1 MPALFTFTD
10 PYKSFPVDESTTM
23 ELPLAAES
31 NVAGPTDLRLTFT
44 YGGTAVRDTDYR
56 VLESPKPYSTPAP
69 GDPTWGND
77 WLEVD
82 VGESSTSWACQVLD
96 QNERRT
102 ARSIVLTLD
111 SASGSD
117 GSDGIDTDPGSRG
130 RISAVAYIAGN
141 PRLGLGFLP
150 TMYDIPY
157 IPNWAFEPTVNF
169 NVPVSASRNDRGTE
183 QRLTTYDN
191 KTHTLPDGFEYIDLD
206 FERRYSI
213 TFSQTADRNVG
224 FMHDIWAHAGAA
236 GFWLPFFAEP
246 LIGYSDHSHT
256 SDADSVVVVEGGVD
270 MLRRLSFHGPRILRI
285 DRTDPSVWEALPV
298 AAGPE
303 EYLRDEQSAEDRR
316 GGVIPV
322 VGTFSETIAAGN
334 EVFFFMDAVGVSN
347 LSRQPL
353 TDDVADFPVEFVS
366 L

>member
-10 PYKSFPVDESTTM
+10 PYRGFAVDEATTM
-23 ELPLAAES
+23 ELPLAADS
-31 NVAGPTDLRLTFT
+31 VVAGPTDLRLTLT

-56 VLESPKPYSTPAP
+56 VLESPKPYSTPPP

-82 VGESSTSWACQVLD
+82 VGESSSAWACQVLD
-96 QNERRT
+96 PEERRT

-117 GSDGIDTDPGSRG
+117 GSDGIDTDPGTRG

-141 PRLGLGFLP
+141 PRTGLAFLP
-150 TMYDIPY
+150 QMVDLPY
-157 IPNWAFEPTVNF
+157 VPNWSFQPSVTF
-169 NVPVSASRNDRGTE
+169 SVPVTANRNDRAVE
-183 QRLTTYDN
+183 QRMTTYDRAS
-191 KTHTLPDGFEYIDLD
+191 HTLPDGFEYVDLD
-206 FERRYSI
+206 FERRYTV

-224 FMHDIWAHAGAA
+224 FMHKLWAKAA
-236 GFWLPFFAEP
+236 SHGFWLPFFPEP

-256 SDADSVVVVEGGVD
+256 SDSDSVVVVEGGVD
-270 MLRRLSFHGPRILRI
+270 MLRRLAFHGPRILRM
-285 DRTDPSVWEALPV
+285 DRSDPSVWEALPV

-303 EYLRDEQSAEDRR
+303 VYLRDEQSAEDRR
-316 GGVIPV
+316 GGAIPV
-322 VGTFSETIAAGN
+322 VGTFSEAIAAGN
-334 EVFFFMDAVGVSN
+334 EVFFFMDAVAVAN

-353 TDDVADFPVEFVS
+353 TDDVADFPVDFVS